1 MNKKVGITEV
11 VLRDGNQSLLSTR
24 LKLEDII
31 PIASKLDNI
40 GYSSIESWGGAIF
53 DSCVRYLDEDPWERL
68 RELKKAMPK
77 TKQQMLLRGQNLVGY
92 KHYSDEIVT
101 KFIEKSVLNGID
113 IFRIFDALN
122 DLRNIKHSVEIVKK
136 NGKHAQG
143 TIAYTISPVHT
154 LQTWVDLAKEIEDLD
169 CNSLCIK
176 DMSGILSPEFAYDL
190 ISKLKKEI
198 SIPVHLH
205 THATTG
211 MSNLTNMRAVE
222 AGVDNIDTVHTLQT
236 WVDLAKEIED
246 LDCNSL
252 CIKDMSGILSPEF
265 AYDLISKLK
274 KEISIPI
281 HLHTHATTGMSNLT
295 NMRAVEAGVD
305 NIDTSISSMSMGY
318 GHSATETMIYL
329 LNEKNIDVNINLKD
343 LLKISEYF
351 KTIRDKYREFEGSM
365 KGVDLQMLINQVP
378 GGMLSNLET
387 QLKNLGKEE
396 LLEDVVSEIYEVRKD
411 VGFVPL
417 VTPASQIIGAQA
429 LSNILNE
436 RYETLSIEII
446 DLILGYYG
454 KLPGEINTNLF
465 NKALEQKNDITSRP
479 ADLLLEKFEDFRE
492 NLKQYC
498 KKLEIKDLS
507 SIEENILTFILIPY
521 GSEKIFKKMSS

>member
-1 MNKKVGITEV
+1 MNKKIGITEV

-40 GYSSIESWGGAIF
+40 GYSSIESWGGAVF

-92 KHYSDEIVT
+92 KHYSDEIVS
-101 KFIEKSVLNGID
+101 KFIERSAFNGID

-122 DLRNIKHSVEIVKK
+122 DLRNIKHSVEVVKK

-154 LQTWVDLAKEIEDLD
+154 LETWIDLAKEIEDLD

-190 ISKLKKEI
+190 IYKLK
-198 SIPVHLH
+198 
-205 THATTG
+205 
-211 MSNLTNMRAVE
+211 
-222 AGVDNIDTVHTLQT
+222 Q
-236 WVDLAKEIED
+236 
-246 LDCNSL
+246 
-252 CIKDMSGILSPEF
+252 
-265 AYDLISKLK
+265 
-274 KEISIPI
+274 EISIPI

-318 GHSATETMIYL
+318 GHSATETMVYL
-329 LNEKNIDVNINLKD
+329 LNEKKLDLDINLKD
-343 LLKISEYF
+343 LIKISEYF
-351 KTIRDKYREFEGSM
+351 KAVRDKYKEFEGSM

-396 LLEDVVSEIYEVRKD
+396 LLDEVVNEIYEVRKD

-446 DLILGYYG
+446 DLVLGYYG
-454 KLPGEINTNLF
+454 NLPGEIDKNLF
-465 NKALEQKNDITSRP
+465 RKAS
-479 ADLLLEKFEDFRE
+479 
-492 NLKQYC
+492 KQTDYSC
-498 KKLEIKDLS
+498 NTI
-507 SIEENILTFILIPY
+507 
-521 GSEKIFKKMSS
+521 

>member
-1 MNKKVGITEV
+1 MNKKIGITEV

-24 LKLEDII
+24 LKIEDII
-31 PIASKLDNI
+31 PIASKLDEI
-40 GYSSIESWGGAIF
+40 GFSSIESWGGAIF

-92 KHYSDEIVT
+92 KHYSDEIVS

-122 DLRNIKHSVEIVKK
+122 DLRNIKHSVETVKK

-143 TIAYTISPVHT
+143 TMAYTISPVHT
-154 LQTWVDLAKEIEDLD
+154 LETWVDLAKEIEDLD
-169 CNSLCIK
+169 CDSLCIK

-190 ISKLKKEI
+190 ISNLKRE
-198 SIPVHLH
+198 V
-205 THATTG
+205 
-211 MSNLTNMRAVE
+211 
-222 AGVDNIDTVHTLQT
+222 
-236 WVDLAKEIED
+236 
-246 LDCNSL
+246 
-252 CIKDMSGILSPEF
+252 
-265 AYDLISKLK
+265 
-274 KEISIPI
+274 SIPI

-329 LNEKNIDVNINLKD
+329 LNEKNINVDINLND

-351 KTIRDKYREFEGSM
+351 KTVRDKYREFEGSM
-365 KGVDLQMLINQVP
+365 KGVDLQMLVNQVP

-454 KLPGEINTNLF
+454 KLPGKINSNLF
-465 NKALEQKNDITSRP
+465 KKALEQKNNITDRP
-479 ADLLLEKFEDFRE
+479 ADLLTEKFEDFKE
-492 NLKQYC
+492 NLKEYC
-498 KKLEIKDLS
+498 SKLKIKDLS
-507 SIEENILTFILIPY
+507 NIEENILTFILIPY

>member
-1 MNKKVGITEV
+1 MNKKIGITEV

-24 LKLEDII
+24 LKLDDIL
-31 PIASKLDNI
+31 PIASKLDEV
-40 GYSSIESWGGAIF
+40 GYTSIESWGGAIF

-77 TKQQMLLRGQNLVGY
+77 TNQQMLLRGQNLVGY
-92 KHYSDEIVT
+92 KHYSDEIVS
-101 KFIEKSVLNGID
+101 KFIEKSAINGID

-122 DLRNIKHSVEIVKK
+122 DLRNIKHSVEEVKK
-136 NGKHAQG
+136 YDKHAQG

-154 LQTWVDLAKEIEDLD
+154 LETWVDLAKQIEDLSCD
-169 CNSLCIK
+169 SLCIK
-176 DMSGILSPEFAYDL
+176 DMSGILSPEFAYEL
-190 ISKLKKEI
+190 IIRLKKE
-198 SIPVHLH
+198 L
-205 THATTG
+205 
-211 MSNLTNMRAVE
+211 
-222 AGVDNIDTVHTLQT
+222 
-236 WVDLAKEIED
+236 
-246 LDCNSL
+246 
-252 CIKDMSGILSPEF
+252 
-265 AYDLISKLK
+265 
-274 KEISIPI
+274 SIPI

-295 NMRAVEAGVD
+295 NMKAIEAGVD

-329 LNEKNIDVNINLKD
+329 LKEKNIDVDINLKD
-343 LLKISEYF
+343 LLKISDYF
-351 KTIRDKYREFEGSM
+351 KVVREKYKEFEGSM
-365 KGVDLQMLINQVP
+365 KGVDLQMLVNQVP

-387 QLKNLGKEE
+387 QLKNLGKED
-396 LLEDVVSEIYEVRKD
+396 LLEEVVSEIYEVRKD

-429 LSNILNE
+429 LSNIINK

-454 KLPGEINTNLF
+454 KLPGEINTDLF
-465 NKALEQKNDITSRP
+465 EKALEQKTNIKDRP
-479 ADLLLEKFEDFRE
+479 ADFLTEKFEDYKE

-498 KKLEIKDLS
+498 RKLKIDDLS

-521 GSEKIFKKMSS
+521 GSERIFKMMSS

>member
-1 MNKKVGITEV
+1 MNKKIGITEV

-24 LKLEDII
+24 LKLDDIL
-31 PIASKLDNI
+31 PIASKLDEV
-40 GYSSIESWGGAIF
+40 GYTSIESWGGAIF

-77 TKQQMLLRGQNLVGY
+77 TNQQMLLRGQNLVGY
-92 KHYSDEIVT
+92 KHYSDEIVS
-101 KFIEKSVLNGID
+101 KFIEKSAINGID

-122 DLRNIKHSVEIVKK
+122 DLRNIKHSVEEVKK
-136 NGKHAQG
+136 YDKHAQG

-154 LQTWVDLAKEIEDLD
+154 LETWVDLAKQIEDLSCD
-169 CNSLCIK
+169 SLCIK
-176 DMSGILSPEFAYDL
+176 DMSGILSPEFAYEL
-190 ISKLKKEI
+190 IIRLKKE
-198 SIPVHLH
+198 L
-205 THATTG
+205 
-211 MSNLTNMRAVE
+211 
-222 AGVDNIDTVHTLQT
+222 
-236 WVDLAKEIED
+236 
-246 LDCNSL
+246 
-252 CIKDMSGILSPEF
+252 
-265 AYDLISKLK
+265 
-274 KEISIPI
+274 SIPI

-295 NMRAVEAGVD
+295 NMKAIEAGVD

-329 LNEKNIDVNINLKD
+329 LKEKNIDVDINLKD
-343 LLKISEYF
+343 LLKISDYF
-351 KTIRDKYREFEGSM
+351 KVVREKYKEFEGSM
-365 KGVDLQMLINQVP
+365 KGVDLQMLVNQVP

-387 QLKNLGKEE
+387 QLKNLGKED
-396 LLEDVVSEIYEVRKD
+396 LLEEVVSEIYEVRKD

-429 LSNILNE
+429 LSNILNK

-454 KLPGEINTNLF
+454 KLPGKINTDLF
-465 NKALEQKNDITSRP
+465 EKALEQKTNIKDRP
-479 ADLLLEKFEDFRE
+479 ADFLTEKFEDYKD

-498 KKLEIKDLS
+498 KKLKIDDLS

-521 GSEKIFKKMSS
+521 GSERIFKMMSS

>member
-1 MNKKVGITEV
+1 MNKKIGITEV

-24 LKLEDII
+24 LKLDDIL
-31 PIASKLDNI
+31 PIASKLDEV
-40 GYSSIESWGGAIF
+40 GYTSIESWGGAIF

-92 KHYSDEIVT
+92 KHYSDEIVS
-101 KFIEKSVLNGID
+101 KFIEKSAINGID

-122 DLRNIKHSVEIVKK
+122 DLRNIKHSVDEVKK
-136 NGKHAQG
+136 YDKHAQG

-154 LQTWVDLAKEIEDLD
+154 LETWIDLAKQIEDLNCD
-169 CNSLCIK
+169 SLCIK
-176 DMSGILSPEFAYDL
+176 DMSGILSPEFAYEL
-190 ISKLKKEI
+190 IIKLKKE
-198 SIPVHLH
+198 L
-205 THATTG
+205 
-211 MSNLTNMRAVE
+211 
-222 AGVDNIDTVHTLQT
+222 
-236 WVDLAKEIED
+236 
-246 LDCNSL
+246 
-252 CIKDMSGILSPEF
+252 
-265 AYDLISKLK
+265 
-274 KEISIPI
+274 SIPI

-295 NMRAVEAGVD
+295 NMKAIEAGVD

-329 LNEKNIDVNINLKD
+329 LNEKNIDVDIDLKD
-343 LLKISEYF
+343 LLKISDYF
-351 KTIRDKYREFEGSM
+351 KVVREKYKEFEGSM
-365 KGVDLQMLINQVP
+365 KGVDLQMLVNQVP

-387 QLKNLGKEE
+387 QLKNLGKED
-396 LLEDVVSEIYEVRKD
+396 LLEEVVSEIYEVRKD

-429 LSNILNE
+429 LSNILNQ

-454 KLPGEINTNLF
+454 KLPGEINTDLF
-465 NKALEQKNDITSRP
+465 KKALKQKTNIKDRP
-479 ADLLLEKFEDFRE
+479 ADFLTEKLEDYKE

-498 KKLEIKDLS
+498 EKLKIGDLS
-507 SIEENILTFILIPY
+507 DIEENILTFILIPY
-521 GSEKIFKKMSS
+521 GSERIFKMMSS

>member
-1 MNKKVGITEV
+1 MNKKIGITEV

-31 PIASKLDNI
+31 PIASKLDDI

-68 RELKKAMPK
+68 REFKKAMPK

-92 KHYSDEIVT
+92 KHYSDEIVS

-169 CNSLCIK
+169 CDSLCIK

-222 AGVDNIDTVHTLQT
+222 AGVDNIDT
-236 WVDLAKEIED
+236 
-246 LDCNSL
+246 
-252 CIKDMSGILSPEF
+252 
-265 AYDLISKLK
+265 
-274 KEISIPI
+274 
-281 HLHTHATTGMSNLT
+281 
-295 NMRAVEAGVD
+295 
-305 NIDTSISSMSMGY
+305 SISSMSMGY

-329 LNEKNIDVNINLKD
+329 LNEKNIDLDINLND

-351 KTIRDKYREFEGSM
+351 KTIRVKYREFEGSM

-396 LLEDVVSEIYEVRKD
+396 LLDEVVSEIYKVRKD

-454 KLPGEINTNLF
+454 KLPGEINTKLF
-465 NKALEQKNDITSRP
+465 KKALEQKNNITERP
-479 ADLLLEKFEDFRE
+479 ADLLKEKFEDFKE

-498 KKLEIKDLS
+498 NKLKIKDLS
-507 SIEENILTFILIPY
+507 KIEENILTFILIPY

>member
-1 MNKKVGITEV
+1 MNKKIGITEV

-24 LKLEDII
+24 LKIEDII
-31 PIASKLDNI
+31 PIASKLDDI

-92 KHYSDEIVT
+92 KHYSDEIVS
-101 KFIEKSVLNGID
+101 KFIEMSVLNGID

-122 DLRNIKHSVEIVKK
+122 DLRNIKHCVEMVKK

-143 TIAYTISPVHT
+143 TMAYTISPVHT
-154 LQTWVDLAKEIEDLD
+154 LKTWIDLAKEIEDLD
-169 CNSLCIK
+169 CDSLCIK

-190 ISKLKKEI
+190 IS
-198 SIPVHLH
+198 
-205 THATTG
+205 
-211 MSNLTNMRAVE
+211 N
-222 AGVDNIDTVHTLQT
+222 
-236 WVDLAKEIED
+236 
-246 LDCNSL
+246 
-252 CIKDMSGILSPEF
+252 
-265 AYDLISKLK
+265 LK

-329 LNEKNIDVNINLKD
+329 LNEKNIDVDIDLND

-351 KTIRDKYREFEGSM
+351 KTVRDKYKEFEGSM

-387 QLKNLGKEE
+387 QLKNLGKED

-429 LSNILNE
+429 LSNILND

-454 KLPGEINTNLF
+454 KLPGEINKNLF
-465 NKALEQKNDITSRP
+465 KKALEQKNNITDRP
-479 ADLLLEKFEDFRE
+479 ADLLKEKFEDFKE

-498 KKLEIKDLS
+498 SKLKIKDLS
-507 SIEENILTFILIPY
+507 NIEENILTFILIPY
-521 GSEKIFKKMSS
+521 GSEKIFKKLSS

>member
-1 MNKKVGITEV
+1 MNKKIGITEV

-24 LKLEDII
+24 LKLDDIL
-31 PIASKLDNI
+31 PIASKLDEV
-40 GYSSIESWGGAIF
+40 GYTSIESWGGAIF

-77 TKQQMLLRGQNLVGY
+77 TNQQMLLRGQNLVGY
-92 KHYSDEIVT
+92 KHYSDEIVS
-101 KFIEKSVLNGID
+101 KFIEKSAINGID

-122 DLRNIKHSVEIVKK
+122 DLRNIKHSVEEVKK
-136 NGKHAQG
+136 YDKHAQG

-154 LQTWVDLAKEIEDLD
+154 LETWVDLAKQIEDLNCD
-169 CNSLCIK
+169 SLCIK
-176 DMSGILSPEFAYDL
+176 DMSGILSPEFAYEL
-190 ISKLKKEI
+190 IIRLKKE
-198 SIPVHLH
+198 L
-205 THATTG
+205 
-211 MSNLTNMRAVE
+211 
-222 AGVDNIDTVHTLQT
+222 
-236 WVDLAKEIED
+236 
-246 LDCNSL
+246 
-252 CIKDMSGILSPEF
+252 
-265 AYDLISKLK
+265 
-274 KEISIPI
+274 SIPI

-295 NMRAVEAGVD
+295 NMKAIEAGVD

-329 LNEKNIDVNINLKD
+329 LKEKNIDVDINLKD
-343 LLKISEYF
+343 LLKISDYF
-351 KTIRDKYREFEGSM
+351 KVVREKYKEFEGSM
-365 KGVDLQMLINQVP
+365 KGVDLQMLVNQVP

-387 QLKNLGKEE
+387 QLKNLGKED
-396 LLEDVVSEIYEVRKD
+396 LLEEVVSEIYEVRKD

-429 LSNILNE
+429 LSNILNK

-454 KLPGEINTNLF
+454 KLPGQINTDLF
-465 NKALEQKNDITSRP
+465 EKALEQKTNIKDRP
-479 ADLLLEKFEDFRE
+479 ADFLTEKFEDYKE

-498 KKLEIKDLS
+498 EKLKIDDLS

-521 GSEKIFKKMSS
+521 GSERIFKMMSS

>member
-1 MNKKVGITEV
+1 MNKKIGITEV

-24 LKLEDII
+24 LKIEDII
-31 PIASKLDNI
+31 PIASKLDEI
-40 GYSSIESWGGAIF
+40 GFSSIESWGGAIF

-92 KHYSDEIVT
+92 KHYSDEIVS
-101 KFIEKSVLNGID
+101 KFIEKSVFNGID

-122 DLRNIKHSVEIVKK
+122 DLRNIRHSVETVKK

-143 TIAYTISPVHT
+143 TMAYTISPVHT
-154 LQTWVDLAKEIEDLD
+154 LQTWVDLAKKIEDLD
-169 CNSLCIK
+169 C
-176 DMSGILSPEFAYDL
+176 D
-190 ISKLKKEI
+190 
-198 SIPVHLH
+198 
-205 THATTG
+205 
-211 MSNLTNMRAVE
+211 
-222 AGVDNIDTVHTLQT
+222 
-236 WVDLAKEIED
+236 
-246 LDCNSL
+246 SL

-329 LNEKNIDVNINLKD
+329 LNEKKINVNIDLKD

-351 KTIRDKYREFEGSM
+351 KKIRDKYREFEGSM
-365 KGVDLQMLINQVP
+365 RGVDLQMLINQVP

-454 KLPGEINTNLF
+454 KLPGKINSNLF
-465 NKALEQKNDITSRP
+465 KKALEEKNNITDRP
-479 ADLLLEKFEDFRE
+479 ADLLTEKFEDFKE

-498 KKLEIKDLS
+498 SKLKIKDLS
-507 SIEENILTFILIPY
+507 NIEENILTFILIPY

>member
-1 MNKKVGITEV
+1 MNKRVGITEV

-31 PIASKLDNI
+31 PIASKLDEI
-40 GYSSIESWGGAIF
+40 GYSSIESWGGAVF

-92 KHYSDEIVT
+92 KHYSDEIVS
-101 KFIEKSVLNGID
+101 KFIERSIDNGID

-154 LQTWVDLAKEIEDLD
+154 IETWVDLAKEIEDLN

-176 DMSGILSPEFAYDL
+176 DMSGILSPEFAFNL
-190 ISKLKKEI
+190 IS
-198 SIPVHLH
+198 
-205 THATTG
+205 
-211 MSNLTNMRAVE
+211 
-222 AGVDNIDTVHTLQT
+222 Q
-236 WVDLAKEIED
+236 
-246 LDCNSL
+246 
-252 CIKDMSGILSPEF
+252 
-265 AYDLISKLK
+265 LK

-295 NMRAVEAGVD
+295 NMRAVEAGID

-329 LNEKNIDVNINLKD
+329 LKEKNIDVDIELND

-351 KTIRDKYREFEGSM
+351 KSIRYKYKEFEGSM

-387 QLKNLGKEE
+387 QLKNLGKDE

-454 KLPGEINTNLF
+454 KLPGVINTNLF
-465 NKALEQKNDITSRP
+465 EKALKQKNNITNRP

-498 KKLEIKDLS
+498 KKLKIKDLS

-521 GSEKIFKKMSS
+521 GSEKIFKKISS

>member
-1 MNKKVGITEV
+1 MNKKIGITEV

-24 LKLEDII
+24 LKLDDIL
-31 PIASKLDNI
+31 PIASKLDEV
-40 GYSSIESWGGAIF
+40 GYTSIESWGGAIF

-77 TKQQMLLRGQNLVGY
+77 TNQQMLLRGQNLVGY
-92 KHYSDEIVT
+92 KHYSDEIVS
-101 KFIEKSVLNGID
+101 KFIEKSAINGID

-122 DLRNIKHSVEIVKK
+122 DLRNIKHSVEEVKK
-136 NGKHAQG
+136 YDKHAQG

-154 LQTWVDLAKEIEDLD
+154 LETWVDLAKQIEDLSCD
-169 CNSLCIK
+169 SLCIK
-176 DMSGILSPEFAYDL
+176 DMSGILSPEFAYEL
-190 ISKLKKEI
+190 IIRLKKE
-198 SIPVHLH
+198 L
-205 THATTG
+205 
-211 MSNLTNMRAVE
+211 
-222 AGVDNIDTVHTLQT
+222 
-236 WVDLAKEIED
+236 
-246 LDCNSL
+246 
-252 CIKDMSGILSPEF
+252 
-265 AYDLISKLK
+265 
-274 KEISIPI
+274 SIPI

-295 NMRAVEAGVD
+295 NMKAIEAGVD

-329 LNEKNIDVNINLKD
+329 LKEKNIDVDINLKD
-343 LLKISEYF
+343 LLKISDYF
-351 KTIRDKYREFEGSM
+351 KVVREKYKEFEGSM
-365 KGVDLQMLINQVP
+365 KGVDLQMLVNQVP

-387 QLKNLGKEE
+387 QLKNLGKED
-396 LLEDVVSEIYEVRKD
+396 LLEEVVSEIYEVRKD

-429 LSNILNE
+429 LSNILNK

-454 KLPGEINTNLF
+454 KLPGEINTDLF
-465 NKALEQKNDITSRP
+465 EKALDQKTNIKDRP
-479 ADLLLEKFEDFRE
+479 ADFLTEKFEDYKE

-498 KKLEIKDLS
+498 KKLKIDDLS

-521 GSEKIFKKMSS
+521 GSERIFKMMSS

>member
-1 MNKKVGITEV
+1 MDKKIGITEV

-31 PIASKLDNI
+31 PIASKLDDI

-68 RELKKAMPK
+68 RQLKKAMPK

-92 KHYSDEIVT
+92 KHYSDEIVS
-101 KFIEKSVLNGID
+101 KFIEKSVLNGVD

-136 NGKHAQG
+136 NGRHAQG

-154 LQTWVDLAKEIEDLD
+154 LETWVDLAKEIEDLD

-190 ISKLKKEI
+190 ISE
-198 SIPVHLH
+198 
-205 THATTG
+205 
-211 MSNLTNMRAVE
+211 
-222 AGVDNIDTVHTLQT
+222 
-236 WVDLAKEIED
+236 
-246 LDCNSL
+246 
-252 CIKDMSGILSPEF
+252 
-265 AYDLISKLK
+265 LK

-329 LNEKNIDVNINLKD
+329 LNEKNIDVGIDLND

-351 KTIRDKYREFEGSM
+351 KTVREKYKEFEGSM

-396 LLEDVVSEIYEVRKD
+396 LLEEVVSEIYEVRKD

-454 KLPGEINTNLF
+454 KLPGKVNTSLF
-465 NKALEQKNDITSRP
+465 KKALEQKNNIDERP
-479 ADLLLEKFEDFRE
+479 ADLLSEKFDDFKE
-492 NLKQYC
+492 NLKRYC
-498 KKLEIKDLS
+498 KKLKIKDLS

>member
-1 MNKKVGITEV
+1 MNKKIGITEV

-31 PIASKLDNI
+31 PIASKLDDI

-92 KHYSDEIVT
+92 KHYSDEIVS
-101 KFIEKSVLNGID
+101 KFIEKSVFNGID

-122 DLRNIKHSVEIVKK
+122 DLRNIKHSVDIVKK

-143 TIAYTISPVHT
+143 TMAYTISPVHT
-154 LQTWVDLAKEIEDLD
+154 VQTWVDLAKEIEDLD
-169 CNSLCIK
+169 C
-176 DMSGILSPEFAYDL
+176 D
-190 ISKLKKEI
+190 
-198 SIPVHLH
+198 
-205 THATTG
+205 
-211 MSNLTNMRAVE
+211 
-222 AGVDNIDTVHTLQT
+222 
-236 WVDLAKEIED
+236 
-246 LDCNSL
+246 SL

-329 LNEKNIDVNINLKD
+329 LNEKNIDVDINLKD

-351 KTIRDKYREFEGSM
+351 RTIRDKYREFEGSM

-411 VGFVPL
+411 VGFAPL

-454 KLPGEINTNLF
+454 KLPGKINSNLF
-465 NKALEQKNDITSRP
+465 KKALEQKNNITDRP
-479 ADLLLEKFEDFRE
+479 ADLLIEKFEDFKE

-498 KKLEIKDLS
+498 SKLKIKDLS
-507 SIEENILTFILIPY
+507 NIEENILTFILIPY

>member
-1 MNKKVGITEV
+1 MNKKIGITEV

-24 LKLEDII
+24 LKLDDIL
-31 PIASKLDNI
+31 PIASKLDEV
-40 GYSSIESWGGAIF
+40 GYTSIESWGGAIF

-77 TKQQMLLRGQNLVGY
+77 TNQQMLLRGQNLVGY
-92 KHYSDEIVT
+92 KHYSDEIVS
-101 KFIEKSVLNGID
+101 KFIEKSAINGID

-122 DLRNIKHSVEIVKK
+122 DLRNIKHSVEEVKK
-136 NGKHAQG
+136 YDKHAQG

-154 LQTWVDLAKEIEDLD
+154 LETWVDLAKQIEDLNCD
-169 CNSLCIK
+169 SLCIK
-176 DMSGILSPEFAYDL
+176 DMSGILSPEFAYEL
-190 ISKLKKEI
+190 IIRLKKE
-198 SIPVHLH
+198 L
-205 THATTG
+205 
-211 MSNLTNMRAVE
+211 
-222 AGVDNIDTVHTLQT
+222 
-236 WVDLAKEIED
+236 
-246 LDCNSL
+246 
-252 CIKDMSGILSPEF
+252 
-265 AYDLISKLK
+265 
-274 KEISIPI
+274 SIPI

-295 NMRAVEAGVD
+295 NMKAIEAGVD

-329 LNEKNIDVNINLKD
+329 LKEKNIDVDINLKD
-343 LLKISEYF
+343 LLKISDYF
-351 KTIRDKYREFEGSM
+351 KVVREKYKEFEGSM
-365 KGVDLQMLINQVP
+365 KGVDLQMLVNQVP

-387 QLKNLGKEE
+387 QLKNLGKED
-396 LLEDVVSEIYEVRKD
+396 LLEEVVSEIYEVRKD

-429 LSNILNE
+429 LSNILNK

-454 KLPGEINTNLF
+454 KLPGEINTDLF
-465 NKALEQKNDITSRP
+465 EKALDQKTNIKDRP
-479 ADLLLEKFEDFRE
+479 ADFLTEKFEDYKE

-498 KKLEIKDLS
+498 KKLKIDDLS

-521 GSEKIFKKMSS
+521 GSERIFKMMSS

>member
-24 LKLEDII
+24 LKLDDMI
-31 PIASKLDNI
+31 PIASKLDDV

-53 DSCVRYLDEDPWERL
+53 DACVRYLDEDPWERL
-68 RELKKAMPK
+68 KELKNAMPK

-92 KHYSDEIVT
+92 KHYSDEIVS
-101 KFIEKSVLNGID
+101 KFIDRSAFNGID

-154 LQTWVDLAKEIEDLD
+154 LKSWIDLAKEIEDLD
-169 CNSLCIK
+169 CDSLCIK

-190 ISKLKKEI
+190 I
-198 SIPVHLH
+198 
-205 THATTG
+205 T
-211 MSNLTNMRAVE
+211 
-222 AGVDNIDTVHTLQT
+222 
-236 WVDLAKEIED
+236 
-246 LDCNSL
+246 
-252 CIKDMSGILSPEF
+252 
-265 AYDLISKLK
+265 KLK

-295 NMRAVEAGVD
+295 NMKAVEAGVD

-329 LNEKNIDVNINLKD
+329 LNEKNIYTDINLND

-351 KTIRDKYREFEGSM
+351 RSVRERYGEFEGSM

-387 QLKNLGKEE
+387 QLKNLGKED
-396 LLEDVVSEIYEVRKD
+396 LLEEVVSEIYEVRKD

-429 LSNILNE
+429 LSNILNK

-454 KLPGEINTNLF
+454 KLPGEINEDLF
-465 NKALEQKNDITSRP
+465 KKALEKKKNITNRP
-479 ADLLLEKFEDFRE
+479 ADLLTDKFEDFKE
-492 NLKQYC
+492 NLKKYC
-498 KKLEIKDLS
+498 STLKIKDIS
-507 SIEENILTFILIPY
+507 SIEENTLTFILIPY

>member
-1 MNKKVGITEV
+1 MNKKIGITEV

-24 LKLEDII
+24 LKLDDIL
-31 PIASKLDNI
+31 PIASKLDEV
-40 GYSSIESWGGAIF
+40 GYTSIESWGGAIF

-77 TKQQMLLRGQNLVGY
+77 TNQQMLLRGQNLVGY
-92 KHYSDEIVT
+92 KHYSDEIVS
-101 KFIEKSVLNGID
+101 KFIEKSAINGID

-122 DLRNIKHSVEIVKK
+122 DLRNIKHSVEEVKK
-136 NGKHAQG
+136 YDKHAQG

-154 LQTWVDLAKEIEDLD
+154 LETWVDLAKQIEDLSCD
-169 CNSLCIK
+169 SLCIK
-176 DMSGILSPEFAYDL
+176 DMSGILSPEFAYEL
-190 ISKLKKEI
+190 IIRLKKE
-198 SIPVHLH
+198 L
-205 THATTG
+205 
-211 MSNLTNMRAVE
+211 
-222 AGVDNIDTVHTLQT
+222 
-236 WVDLAKEIED
+236 
-246 LDCNSL
+246 
-252 CIKDMSGILSPEF
+252 
-265 AYDLISKLK
+265 
-274 KEISIPI
+274 SIPI

-295 NMRAVEAGVD
+295 NMKAIEAGVD

-329 LNEKNIDVNINLKD
+329 LKEKNIDVDINLKD
-343 LLKISEYF
+343 LLKISDYF
-351 KTIRDKYREFEGSM
+351 KVVREKYKEFEGSM
-365 KGVDLQMLINQVP
+365 KGVDLQMLVNQVP

-387 QLKNLGKEE
+387 QLKNLGKED
-396 LLEDVVSEIYEVRKD
+396 LLEEVVSEIYEVRKD

-429 LSNILNE
+429 LSNILNK

-454 KLPGEINTNLF
+454 KLPGKINTDLF
-465 NKALEQKNDITSRP
+465 EKALEQKTNIKDRP
-479 ADLLLEKFEDFRE
+479 ADFLTEKFEDYKE

-498 KKLEIKDLS
+498 KKLKIDDLS

-521 GSEKIFKKMSS
+521 GSERIFKMMSS

>member
-1 MNKKVGITEV
+1 VNKKIGITEV

-31 PIASKLDNI
+31 PIASKLDDI

-92 KHYSDEIVT
+92 KHYSDEIVS
-101 KFIEKSVLNGID
+101 KFIERSVYNGID

-122 DLRNIKHSVEIVKK
+122 DLRNIEHSVEIVKK
-136 NGKHAQG
+136 NGRHAQG

-154 LQTWVDLAKEIEDLD
+154 LKTWIDLAK
-169 CNSLCIK
+169 K
-176 DMSGILSPEFAYDL
+176 
-190 ISKLKKEI
+190 
-198 SIPVHLH
+198 
-205 THATTG
+205 
-211 MSNLTNMRAVE
+211 
-222 AGVDNIDTVHTLQT
+222 
-236 WVDLAKEIED
+236 IED

-329 LNEKNIDVNINLKD
+329 LNEKKIDTDINLNE
-343 LLKISEYF
+343 LLIISDYF
-351 KTIRDKYREFEGSM
+351 KKIREKYREFEGSM

-396 LLEDVVSEIYEVRKD
+396 LLEEVVSEIYEVRKD

-429 LSNILNE
+429 LSNILNQ
-436 RYETLSIEII
+436 RYETLSVEII
-446 DLILGYYG
+446 DLVLGYYG
-454 KLPGEINTNLF
+454 KLPGEIDSNLF
-465 NKALEQKNDITSRP
+465 EKASDQKKHITNRP
-479 ADLLLEKFEDFRE
+479 ADLLLEKFDDFKE

-498 KKLEIKDLS
+498 SKLNIKDLS

-521 GSEKIFKKMSS
+521 GSENIFKKISS